1 MKKSIIASIALLLC
15 GVMLCGAEPQKKS
28 LKILTIGNS
37 FSNSLNIQF
46 PRIVASDPSCEMLLD
61 ARSAT
66 LGGCSMER
74 HWNNHV
80 KSEKDPSF
88 KPYVSKTSTLRDQL
102 IREKWDIVTI
112 QQASHFSWQAQ
123 TFEPYATNL
132 IALVKELA
140 PTAEIVIQQT
150 WSYNACDSR
159 LHADNPKCWKHDG
172 KPVDQTRMYELL
184 DANYRS
190 TAEKHHLRVIPVG
203 DAIQLYRK
211 YMGKKL
217 FSKTMADFEAPS
229 PKSVMTNDVVA
240 RFYERKDPKTGE
252 KKLAVDSIH
261 LNARGQYLQSLVWYA
276 MLFDKDPE
284 KVTYKPDF
292 VTDEEAALFKK
303 CAKEAVKNYKQV
315 RK

>member
-1 MKKSIIASIALLLC
+1 MKKSLIAGIALLLC
-15 GVMLCGAEPQKKS
+15 GVILCGAEPQKKS

-66 LGGCSMER
+66 LGGCSLER

-80 KSEKDPSF
+80 KSEQDPAF
-88 KPYVSKTSTLRDQL
+88 KPYVSKTSTLREQL

-112 QQASHFSWQAQ
+112 QQASHFSWRAE
-123 TFEPYATNL
+123 TFEPYASNL
-132 IALVKELA
+132 IGLVKKLA

-150 WSYNACDSR
+150 WSYNVCDSR
-159 LHADNPKCWKHDG
+159 LQADSKYNWKHDG

-184 DANYRS
+184 AENYRN
-190 TAEKHHLRVIPVG
+190 TAQKHNLRVIPVG

-211 YMGKKL
+211 YMGDKL
-217 FSKTMADFEAPS
+217 FSKAISDFENPTA
-229 PKSVMTNDVVA
+229 KSVMTNDVVA

-252 KKLAVDSIH
+252 KSLRVDSIH
-261 LNARGQYLQSLVWYA
+261 LNSRGQYLQSLVWYA

-284 KVTYKPDF
+284 KITYKPAF

>member
-123 TFEPYATNL
+123 TFEP
-132 IALVKELA
+132 
-140 PTAEIVIQQT
+140 
-150 WSYNACDSR
+150 
-159 LHADNPKCWKHDG
+159 
-172 KPVDQTRMYELL
+172 
-184 DANYRS
+184 
-190 TAEKHHLRVIPVG
+190 
-203 DAIQLYRK
+203 
-211 YMGKKL
+211 
-217 FSKTMADFEAPS
+217 
-229 PKSVMTNDVVA
+229 
-240 RFYERKDPKTGE
+240 
-252 KKLAVDSIH
+252 
-261 LNARGQYLQSLVWYA
+261 
-276 MLFDKDPE
+276 
-284 KVTYKPDF
+284 
-292 VTDEEAALFKK
+292 
-303 CAKEAVKNYKQV
+303 
-315 RK
+315 